1 MKKLVPLALMWLSI
15 TLLCILENV
24 WIENRLP
31 IPDRIDLYNK
41 QGILLKEKLNI
52 ITKENPDWDVIAV
65 FETTGVLSL
74 EKNQAVSV
82 LAVSSYY
89 MSYNPIHM
97 IRGAFDIDRA
107 VIIRRETAYNLFNS
121 DDVVG
126 EQIIFNG
133 ELHLISGIFE
143 VSPLIKELGI
153 PSPDILISLNNTA
166 LKKTGINLLQIR
178 SDSKIDVNDLY
189 TYLDVKAQKNLNIN
203 QRFALV
209 KQFRNFLYLSLG
221 TLIFSGIISIFKKNF
236 LKRKKIYK
244 EKIKTMYRAA
254 CLKMIIG
261 LDPFIYIIYT
271 PVLIGLAVI
280 LWFNPYIPPEVLS
293 HITGKKI
300 LLSPVKFIMNRTM
313 SINPVVVL
321 PQILETMSFTIFLF
335 LYLPFFFLLCRIEQ
349 VSLKHSL
356 FLPLI
361 NISFT
366 LLFILLGIEPV
377 FDFKINLLLFLFI
390 TVSASRDSERPA
402 GIYYNSNCNM
412 KIKGQ

>member
-1 MKKLVPLALMWLSI
+1 MKKLVPLTLMWLSI

-41 QGILLKEKLNI
+41 QGILLKENLNI
-52 ITKENPDWDVIAV
+52 IAQENPDWDVIAA
-65 FETTGVLSL
+65 FETTGVLSF
-74 EKNQAVSV
+74 EENQAVSV
-82 LAVSSYY
+82 LAVSFDY

-107 VIIRRETAYNLFNS
+107 VIIWRETAYNLFNS

-126 EQIIFNG
+126 EQIILND

-153 PSPDILISLNNTA
+153 PSPDILISLNNRT
-166 LKKTGINLLQIR
+166 LKETGINLLQIR
-178 SDSKIDVNDLY
+178 SASKIDVNELY
-189 TYLDVKAQKNLNIN
+189 TYIDVKAQKNLNIN
-203 QRFALV
+203 RRFALV
-209 KQFRNFLYLSLG
+209 KQFKNLLYLSLG
-221 TLIFSGIISIFKKNF
+221 TLIFSGIISIFKKDL
-236 LKRKKIYK
+236 LKKKRIYT

-254 CLKMIIG
+254 CLKMIICQ
-261 LDPFIYIIYT
+261 DPFIYIIYT
-271 PVLIGLAVI
+271 PVLIGLAVM
-280 LWFNPYIPPEVLS
+280 LRFNPYIPPEALS
-293 HITGKKI
+293 NITGKKI
-300 LLSPVKFIMNRTM
+300 LLSPVKFILNRTM

-321 PQILETMSFTIFLF
+321 PQILETMSSTIFVF
-335 LYLPFFFLLCRIEQ
+335 FYLPVFILLWKIEE

-356 FLPLI
+356 FIPLI

-366 LLFILLGIEPV
+366 LLFIILGIKPV

-390 TVSASRDSERPA
+390 TVSASRDTALLPRD
-402 GIYYNSNCNM
+402 ILQL
-412 KIKGQ
+412 KLK